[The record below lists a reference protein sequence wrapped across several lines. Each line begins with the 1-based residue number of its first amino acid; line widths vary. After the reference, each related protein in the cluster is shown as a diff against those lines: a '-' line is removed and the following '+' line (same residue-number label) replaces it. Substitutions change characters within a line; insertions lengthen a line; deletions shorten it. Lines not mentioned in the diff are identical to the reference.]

1 MPQPRIIPLLLLHGT
16 GFFKTQRFKDPTYLG
31 DPLNIL
37 KIFNEKEVDEIAIV
51 DIDATPAGRP
61 PDFSRLSDM
70 ASECFMP
77 LAYGGGV
84 TTVAEIKE
92 LFRTGFEKVI
102 LNSVTYTRPE
112 LVTEAARIFGSQSV
126 VVSIDARKKFFGKY
140 EAVASGGRVKTGR
153 EPAAWAAEMVR
164 RGAGE
169 IMINA
174 VERDGTMQ
182 GYDHTLIRQ
191 VTSAVGVPVIACGGA
206 SGVADF
212 STAFR
217 ESGAAACAAGAL
229 FVFHGRHRAV
239 LINVPSPA
247 VLRAALAPS

>member
-1 MPQPRIIPLLLLHGT
+1 MLQPRIIPLLLLHGT
-16 GFFKTQRFKDPTYLG
+16 GFYKTQRFKDPAYLG

-61 PDFSRLSDM
+61 PDFARLRDM

-84 TTVAEIKE
+84 TSVAEIKE

-102 LNSVTYTRPE
+102 LNSVTYSRPE
-112 LVTEAARIFGSQSV
+112 LVTEAARIFGNQSV
-126 VVSIDARKKFFGKY
+126 VVSIDARKGFFGKY
-140 EAVASGGRVKTGR
+140 EAVAAGGRVKTGR
-153 EPAAWAAEMVR
+153 EPAAWAVEMVR

-169 IMINA
+169 IMINS

-182 GYDHTLIRQ
+182 GYDHALIRQ

-212 STAFR
+212 STAVR

-247 VLRAALAPS
+247 VLRAALATQ